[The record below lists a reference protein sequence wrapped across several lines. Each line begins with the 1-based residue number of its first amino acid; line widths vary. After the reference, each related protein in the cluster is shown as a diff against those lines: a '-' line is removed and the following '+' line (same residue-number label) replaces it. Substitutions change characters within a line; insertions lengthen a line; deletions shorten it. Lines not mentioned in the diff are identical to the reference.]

1 MRTLSAFCLTI
12 LLGLGLIILSSCSRQ
27 EPALVEPP
35 PVVPGEVILNE
46 VYSRGTPGNLDWVE
60 IYNPSSLPI
69 NIGGYK
75 IYDAGGQTGVKEKKT
90 IPAGAIVPAKGFY
103 VVVTDTNSSAA
114 VSDGF
119 GLSSAGE
126 QVWLENASGT
136 LIDTITF
143 LAMET
148 TQSYGRYPDGGTVW
162 AVLSQYTRGAANK
175 Q

>member
-1 MRTLSAFCLTI
+1 MRTLIAQRFSLLL
-12 LLGLGLIILSSCSRQ
+12 LLGLATLTSCTRQ
-27 EPALVEPP
+27 EPLITEV
-35 PVVPGEVILNE
+35 PVVPGEVTMNE
-46 VYSRGTPGNLDWVE
+46 VYSRGVAGNLDWVE

-75 IYDAGGQTGVKEKKT
+75 IYDGGGQGGTKEKKV
-90 IPAGAIVPAKGFY
+90 IPANTIVPARGFF
-103 VVVTDTNSSAA
+103 VVVTDTNTSATIL
-114 VSDGF
+114 DGF

-148 TQSYGRYPDGGTVW
+148 TQTYGRYPDGGTTW
-162 AVLSQYTRGAANK
+162 QILATITRGAANK